1 MSKHIVKHHSQH
13 GAMVALAFL
22 GLIDNLSTIVTLGR
36 YSVELQ
42 DKVLYFGGTNPDDA
56 TFLSV
61 INDAITR
68 S

>member
-1 MSKHIVKHHSQH
+1 
-13 GAMVALAFL
+13 MVALALL
-22 GLIDNLSTIVTLGR
+22 GLIDNLSTILTLGR

-68 S
+68 

>member
-1 MSKHIVKHHSQH
+1 MTKHITKHHSQH
-13 GAMVALAFL
+13 GAMVALALL
-22 GLIDNLSTIVTLGR
+22 GLIDNLSTILTLGR

-68 S
+68 